1 MLFVVVFD
9 LFWKLPGAGVSLFWA
24 LAAMLTFVVGHLMA
38 TRSLRMLGLVG
49 LGVATF
55 RVLSHDITDL
65 LGRVAACAAV
75 AVAFFAIAWLYG
87 RITADKRDA

>member
-1 MLFVVVFD
+1 
-9 LFWKLPGAGVSLFWA
+9 
-24 LAAMLTFVVGHLMA
+24 MA